1 MSDLTDPTESS
12 LGQPS
17 RRKVLVGTAW
27 AVPVVMGV
35 GATPAMAVSSVV
47 SVGVDTTAKKNG
59 KTVTFTFTFT
69 GAKPNDTVQ
78 ITSISNASTSVDFE
92 VSGHLPSAETIS
104 NNSAVITLHTPM
116 KSNNPKETYIVT
128 YFVTGVG
135 SQTTTF
141 SY

>member
-1 MSDLTDPTESS
+1 MADLTDLTENSV
-12 LGQPS
+12 GRPS

-35 GATPAMAVSSVV
+35 GATPAMAASSVV
-47 SVGVDTTAKKNG
+47 DVAVTTSGPNG

-78 ITSISNASTSVDFE
+78 ITAFGGGFKM
-92 VSGHLPSAETIS
+92 SGQLPSAVTIS
-104 NNSAVITLHTPM
+104 NNSAVITVHAST
-116 KSNNPKETYIVT
+116 NPRDPKKTYSVT
-128 YFVTGVG
+128 YWVTGVG
-135 SQTTTF
+135 SKTTSF

>member
-12 LGQPS
+12 VGRPS

-35 GATPAMAVSSVV
+35 GATPAMAASSVV
-47 SVGVDTTAKKNG
+47 NVDVTTSGNNG

-78 ITSISNASTSVDFE
+78 ITSFQGGFHAAQ
-92 VSGHLPSAETIS
+92 LPGAVTIS
-104 NNSAVITLHTPM
+104 NNSAVIEVKASTKPGKPNT
-116 KSNNPKETYIVT
+116 NYTVT
-128 YFVTGVG
+128 YVVTGLG
-135 SQTTTF
+135 SKTTPF